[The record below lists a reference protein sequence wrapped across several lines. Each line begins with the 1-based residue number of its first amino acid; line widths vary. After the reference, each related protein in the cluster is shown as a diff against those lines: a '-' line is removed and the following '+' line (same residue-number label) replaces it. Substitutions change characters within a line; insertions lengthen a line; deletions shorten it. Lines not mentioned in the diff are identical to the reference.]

1 MSHLLV
7 LDIISF
13 IDKYY
18 RRTWIYLMKD
28 CLEVLSI
35 FMCFL
40 NDIQNQFGKVIEIL
54 RSGNAKENFTKSK
67 VE

>member
-1 MSHLLV
+1 
-7 LDIISF
+7 
-13 IDKYY
+13 
-18 RRTWIYLMKD
+18 MKD